1 MIESLT
7 PTQYNRELA
16 IIQTKAARHYA
27 ITQNECYHKF
37 WNRDPQVILDSINS
51 NIPLTLERFQGN
63 TELGMAV
70 NKELEKTDVDERCI
84 VTMPQGYSF
93 DGTIFKYDTPVV
105 VVDLNPDV
113 VIVPPLPDMPESVV

>member
-16 IIQTKAARHYA
+16 IIQTKAARHYV

-70 NKELEKTDVDERCI
+70 NKELEKTDIVERCI

-105 VVDLNPDV
+105 VVDPNPDV

>member
-70 NKELEKTDVDERCI
+70 NKELEKTDIVERCI

>member
-1 MIESLT
+1 
-7 PTQYNRELA
+7 
-16 IIQTKAARHYA
+16 
-27 ITQNECYHKF
+27 
-37 WNRDPQVILDSINS
+37 
-51 NIPLTLERFQGN
+51 
-63 TELGMAV
+63 MAV
-70 NKELEKTDVDERCI
+70 NKELEKTDIVERCI

>member
-37 WNRDPQVILDSINS
+37 WNRDSQVILDSINS
-51 NIPLTLERFQGN
+51 NIPLTLERFEGN

-70 NKELEKTDVDERCI
+70 NKELEKTDIVERCI
-84 VTMPQGYSF
+84 LTMPQGYSF

-105 VVDLNPDV
+105 VVDLNPDL
-113 VIVPPLPDMPESVV
+113 VIGPPLPDMPESVV